1 MLRRPTTTTFA
12 VEPTGFAREHGSEH
26 EYRVTRG
33 QRHTAQLQHHLDAA
47 SLPVVQSES
56 RYAPL
61 HGRRQV
67 VCQQQSC
74 LPRH

>member
-33 QRHTAQLQHHLDAA
+33 DVTQPNSSTTWTPPA
-47 SLPVVQSES
+47 SPWSSPNPAMRPSTEDVE
-56 RYAPL
+56 
-61 HGRRQV
+61 V